1 MFKRLSTRMFVF
13 ILSIIIFSLL
23 ALSYASYDNSRKI
36 IQGQIQTNMDA
47 ELRAQVNLIDAKMQE
62 VSVMASLL
70 AKNVQTTYRNTSL
83 ELYENVLGDTIYEN
97 DIVLGSGIWFE
108 PNVYDKNEKYVGPY
122 VYKDGDKAV
131 TTYEYSNEEYDY
143 FQYSWYTNAMSG
155 TKDPVFSEL
164 YYDET
169 LGTTMTSCTAP
180 MFDKDGSFIGVVT
193 VDIELSGITN
203 LINEIKVGEHGTA
216 VLLTQSGI
224 YITHQDQAMVM
235 QATIVDSE
243 NKSLAD
249 LGKEILKKDNG
260 SGSFA
265 SDGREYYAYYAT
277 VKDFNWKIIIQI
289 PKAEIEA
296 PLRVLLSKLVTI
308 GAVMLL
314 LSVLFVVLQV
324 RYLIKNIKK
333 VSAFA
338 FKLSEGD
345 FTVSELDIK
354 SKDELGQMGNALNSM
369 LSANKSIIQTI
380 VNDSKQISEVSNQLD
395 DSINNLSTSYEAVE
409 DSIKAINEN
418 MMSTSA
424 ATEEVN
430 ASVEEVTA
438 SIVYLAQ
445 ETARSYDMASE
456 IKDRA
461 ANIRKTS
468 EEAYEQALQLSAEKE
483 NNLNKSLKEAE
494 IIDSIGVMADD
505 ISNIAE
511 QVNLLSLNASI
522 EAARAGE
529 HGKGFSVVA
538 KEIGVLAARTSSSVA
553 DIQKTVSMVRD
564 AIDHLMLHS
573 KQLLEFI
580 KETVTPDY
588 MKFVNV
594 SIQYG
599 KDANDIGETVTK
611 IKNMSQ
617 NMEHVVSEVGD
628 AIQSITEVTQSTSMN
643 SNTIISSME
652 DTSELIDLI
661 TKMVD
666 KEREIA
672 SNLDAI
678 VNKFRL

>member
-1 MFKRLSTRMFVF
+1 MFKKLNTRMLVF
-13 ILSIIIFSLL
+13 MLAIIFISML
-23 ALSYASYDNSRKI
+23 ALSYTSYDNSKRI
-36 IQGQIQTNMDA
+36 IQEQIQSNMDA
-47 ELRAQVNLIDAKMQE
+47 ELRAQVNLINSKMQE
-62 VSVMASLL
+62 VSAMASQL
-70 AKNVQTTYRNTSL
+70 AKNVQATYRNTPL

-97 DIVLGSGIWFE
+97 SIVLGSGIWFE

-131 TTYEYSNEEYDY
+131 TTYDYSNEEYDY
-143 FQYSWYTNAMSG
+143 FQYSWYTNAMNG
-155 TKDPVFSEL
+155 TKDPVFSDL

-180 MFDKDGSFIGVVT
+180 MYDRDGAFIGVVT
-193 VDIELSGITN
+193 VDIELTGITN
-203 LINEIKVGEHGTA
+203 LINEIKIGDQGTA
-216 VLLTQSGI
+216 LLLTHDGI

-235 QATIVDSE
+235 QASIVE
-243 NKSLAD
+243 NENETLAE
-249 LGKEILKKDNG
+249 LGKEILANETG
-260 SGSFA
+260 HGSFVL
-265 SDGREYYAYYAT
+265 DKNVYYAYYAT

-289 PKAEIEA
+289 PRSEIEA
-296 PLRVLLSKLVTI
+296 PLRLLLTKLVIISTI
-308 GAVMLL
+308 MLL
-314 LSVLFVVLQV
+314 LSVFFVVMQV

-333 VSAFA
+333 VNTFA
-338 FKLSEGD
+338 LKLSEGD

-354 SKDELGQMGNALNSM
+354 SKDELGQMGKALTNM
-369 LSANKSIIQTI
+369 LHANKSMIQTI
-380 VNDSKQISEVSNQLD
+380 VDDSRQISDVSNQLD
-395 DSINNLSTSYEAVE
+395 DSTNNLSTSYEAIE
-409 DSIKAINEN
+409 GSIRVINEN

-445 ETARSYDMASE
+445 ETSRSYDMASE
-456 IKDRA
+456 IKERA
-461 ANIRKTS
+461 IDVRTKS
-468 EEAYEQALQLSAEKE
+468 EEAYKQALQLAAEKE
-483 NNLNKSLKEAE
+483 NNLNLSLKEAE
-494 IIDSIGVMADD
+494 IIDSIGIMADD

-538 KEIGVLAARTSSSVA
+538 KEIGMLAAKTSASVS
-553 DIQKTVSMVRD
+553 DIQKTVSMVHD

-599 KDANDIGETVTK
+599 QDANDIGETVTK

-617 NMEHVVSEVGD
+617 NMERVVSEVGD

-643 SNTIISSME
+643 TNTIISSME
-652 DTSELIDLI
+652 VTSDLIDLI
-661 TKMVD
+661 TKMISE
-666 KEREIA
+666 EREIA
-672 SNLDAI
+672 SNLDSI
-678 VNKFRL
+678 VNKFKL

>member
-1 MFKRLSTRMFVF
+1 MFKRLSTRMLIFM
-13 ILSIIIFSLL
+13 LTIIIFSML
-23 ALSYASYDNSRKI
+23 ALSYISYDNSRKI
-36 IQGQIQTNMDA
+36 IKEQIQSNMDA
-47 ELRAQVNLIDAKMQE
+47 ELRSQVNLINSKMQE
-62 VSVMASLL
+62 VSAMASQL
-70 AKNVQTTYRNTSL
+70 AKNVQATYHNTPL
-83 ELYENVLGDTIYEN
+83 ELYENVLGATIYEN
-97 DIVLGSGIWFE
+97 DIVSGSGIWFE

-131 TTYEYSNEEYDY
+131 TTYDYSNEEYDY
-143 FQYSWYTNAMSG
+143 FQYDWYKNAMNG
-155 TKDPVFSEL
+155 TKKPVFSEL

-169 LGTTMTSCTAP
+169 LSTTMSSCTAP
-180 MFDKDGSFIGVVT
+180 MYDKDGNFIGVVT
-193 VDIELSGITN
+193 VDIELTGITN
-203 LINEIKVGEHGTA
+203 LINEIKIGDQGKA
-216 VLLTQSGI
+216 ILLTRDGI
-224 YITHQDQAMVM
+224 YITHPDKEMVM
-235 QATIVDSE
+235 QKSIIDSE
-243 NKSLAD
+243 NKSVAD
-249 LGKEILKKDNG
+249 LGKEVLAKETG
-260 SGSFA
+260 SGSFVQ
-265 SDGREYYAYYAT
+265 DGKVYYAYYAT

-289 PKAEIEA
+289 PKSEIDA
-296 PLRVLLSKLVTI
+296 PLKILLTKLVTI
-308 GAVMLL
+308 SVIMLL
-314 LSVLFVVLQV
+314 LSVFFVVMQV

-333 VSAFA
+333 VNSFA
-338 FKLSEGD
+338 LDLSEGD
-345 FTVSELDIK
+345 FTVTELDIK
-354 SKDELGQMGNALNSM
+354 SKDELGQMGKALNSM
-369 LSANKSIIQTI
+369 LVANKAIIQTI

-395 DSINNLSTSYEAVE
+395 DSTNNLSTSYEAIE
-409 DSIKAINEN
+409 GSIRTINEN

-445 ETARSYDMASE
+445 ETSKSYEMASE

-461 ANIRKTS
+461 IDIRKKS
-468 EEAYEQALQLSAEKE
+468 EEAYKQALQLASEKE
-483 NNLNKSLKEAE
+483 NNLNQSLKEAE

-505 ISNIAE
+505 ISAIAE

-538 KEIGVLAARTSSSVA
+538 KEIGMLAAKTSSSVS
-553 DIQKTVSMVRD
+553 DIQKTVSLVHD

-580 KETVTPDY
+580 KDTVTPDY

-599 KDANDIGETVTK
+599 QDANDIGETVTK

-643 SNTIISSME
+643 TNTIINNME

-661 TKMVD
+661 TKMISE
-666 KEREIA
+666 EREIA
-672 SNLDAI
+672 SNLDSI
-678 VNKFRL
+678 VNKFKL